1 MPEFKEIVVETYIKE
16 VESKKMGLALTMFC
30 VFFFLGLF
38 FWPLIIVA
46 FIAPFFSISKPSI
59 EKHIALQCPKCEKET
74 IVIVPFK
81 DRYKAGKDFDFTKAN
96 NFDFQCQN
104 CNAHM
109 DYLNGY
115 VIYKKI
121 EVS

>member
-16 VESKKMGLALTMFC
+16 VESKIMGLALTMFC

-46 FIAPFFSISKPSI
+46 FIAPFFTISKPSI

>member
-46 FIAPFFSISKPSI
+46 FIAPFF
-59 EKHIALQCPKCEKET
+59 T
-74 IVIVPFK
+74 I
-81 DRYKAGKDFDFTKAN
+81 
-96 NFDFQCQN
+96 
-104 CNAHM
+104 
-109 DYLNGY
+109 
-115 VIYKKI
+115 
-121 EVS
+121 